1 MQARRDCGMSETVFQ
16 TTGLG
21 NKSCIPQK
29 HRTALKKPF
38 DQVVWEGAQLT
49 SGAALEVVPLS
60 PSDPDPSPGS
70 GKTVLVSLKA
80 GGSCVC

>member
-1 MQARRDCGMSETVFQ
+1 MQARRDCLWDERTVFQ

-21 NKSCIPQK
+21 NESCIPQK
-29 HRTALKKPF
+29 HKALKKPF
-38 DQVVWEGAQLT
+38 DQVVREGAPLT

-60 PSDPDPSPGS
+60 PSDPEPSPGS
-70 GKTVLVSLKA
+70 GNAVLVPLTV